1 MTERLPADVLDDHLR
16 LRARGDLATD
26 LERNYSPSVVLLCD
40 AGVFHG
46 VDAVKTSADRLG
58 LQLPN
63 ARFDYLSVQVDGEFG
78 FLKWTAESDRFRV
91 PEGAD
96 SYVIRDGRIVM
107 QTIYYRLEPKD
118 GHA

>member
-1 MTERLPADVLDDHLR
+1 MTDRLPTDVLNDHLQ
-16 LRARGDLATD
+16 LRASGDLATD
-26 LERNYSPSVVLLCD
+26 LERNYSPSVVLLCEL
-40 AGVFHG
+40 GVFHG
-46 VDAVKTSADRLG
+46 VDEVKASAPRLG
-58 LQLPN
+58 LQLLN

-78 FLKWTAESDRFRV
+78 FLKWTADSDRCRV

-107 QTIYYRLEPKD
+107 QTIHYRLEPKD